1 MYKHI
6 DQPGRGGGGW
16 RRCVVGGAGC
26 FKEIDMNMLITGSYQ
41 HNIYEH
47 IDQKGAP
54 TGTDMD
60 MLIKINYQQKQVRA
74 H

>member
-1 MYKHI
+1 
-6 DQPGRGGGGW
+6 
-16 RRCVVGGAGC
+16 
-26 FKEIDMNMLITGSYQ
+26 MLITGSYQ